1 MKIDNF
7 SKFKKMTNFLAIR
20 VFLLL
25 KEIYANKSVN
35 RLICVATI
43 DIALLETENCR
54 KITIATTFCLA
65 TDTLKFQIEWSFF

>member
-1 MKIDNF
+1 
-7 SKFKKMTNFLAIR
+7 MTNFLAIR

-25 KEIYANKSVN
+25 KEKNANKSLD

-43 DIALLETENCR
+43 DIALPETENCR

-65 TDTLKFQIEWSFF
+65 KDTLKFQIK